1 MCDKLTSGV
10 HSCPG
15 CKRFIHSICGRGD
28 REGYGASVWCPKCEF
43 DTLSREVE
51 VIRAGVKRNQQKLHE
66 RMLQSSAKR
75 FQAADVGDNVIIPI
89 ERPDK
94 MNSLG
99 QRNLMGVVMDVNE
112 GNYTIGTRDGMLNNE
127 YSRNQFQLCSQQF
140 ILPSTVPSTS
150 LSQTTAMRIASLG
163 IVEGAFCRCLHCKT
177 N

>member
-1 MCDKLTSGV
+1 
-10 HSCPG
+10 
-15 CKRFIHSICGRGD
+15 
-28 REGYGASVWCPKCEF
+28 
-43 DTLSREVE
+43 
-51 VIRAGVKRNQQKLHE
+51 
-66 RMLQSSAKR
+66 MLQSSAKR

-89 ERPDK
+89 EKPDK

-112 GNYTIGTRDGMLNNE
+112 GNYTMGTGDGMLNNE

-140 ILPSTVPSTS
+140 IQPSTVPSTS
-150 LSQTTAMRIASLG
+150 LSQSTAMRNASLG

>member
-1 MCDKLTSGV
+1 M
-10 HSCPG
+10 
-15 CKRFIHSICGRGD
+15 
-28 REGYGASVWCPKCEF
+28 EGYGASVSFPNCEF
-43 DTLSREVE
+43 DTLTKESE

-127 YSRNQFQLCSQQF
+127 YSRNQFQLCSQ
-140 ILPSTVPSTS
+140 
-150 LSQTTAMRIASLG
+150 
-163 IVEGAFCRCLHCKT
+163 
-177 N
+177 

>member
-1 MCDKLTSGV
+1 
-10 HSCPG
+10 
-15 CKRFIHSICGRGD
+15 
-28 REGYGASVWCPKCEF
+28 
-43 DTLSREVE
+43 
-51 VIRAGVKRNQQKLHE
+51 
-66 RMLQSSAKR
+66 MLQSSAKR

-140 ILPSTVPSTS
+140 IQPSTVPSIS
-150 LSQTTAMRIASLG
+150 LSQTTAMRNASLG
-163 IVEGAFCRCLHCKT
+163 IVEGAFCRCIAKLIDVHARNLPVAVT
-177 N
+177 PNVTRG